1 LLTQDFQVFIQ
12 SISQPLQVKKG
23 EYLFLQGDTN
33 DSLFFIKQ
41 GLLKAFYQTHEG
53 NEWVKSF
60 LVEGDMIGS
69 LQAVVGWGVT
79 SFSLLC
85 LEDCD
90 LLRLSGANFLSRIS
104 EQPQFFQ
111 PINQMLLQLAM
122 KKERREYELLC
133 LSAEERYQLF
143 CERDGHLLE
152 RLPQQEIAKYI
163 GITPVALSRIRKR
176 LGLLQK

>member
-1 LLTQDFQVFIQ
+1 MQDFQSFIQ
-12 SISQPLQVKKG
+12 SIAQVRQVKEG
-23 EYLFLQGDTN
+23 EYLFQQGDPN

-41 GLLKAFYQTHEG
+41 GLLKAFYNTHDG

-60 LVEGDMIGS
+60 LSEGDMIGS
-69 LQAVVGWGVT
+69 LQSIVGRGAA

-90 LLRLSGANFLSRIS
+90 LLQIAGANFLSRIS
-104 EQPQFFQ
+104 EHPQFFQ
-111 PINQMLLQLAM
+111 AVNQMLLQLAM

-133 LSAEERYQLF
+133 LSAEERYQVF
-143 CERDGHLLE
+143 CEREGHLLG

-176 LGLLQK
+176 LGLIRE

>member
-1 LLTQDFQVFIQ
+1 MQDFQAFIQ
-12 SISQPLQVKKG
+12 SIGQARQVKKG
-23 EYLFLQGDTN
+23 EYLFQQGEPN
-33 DSLFFIKQ
+33 DSLFFIRQ
-41 GLLKAFYQTHEG
+41 GLLKAFYHTHDG

-60 LVEGDMIGS
+60 LSEGDMIGS
-69 LQAVVGWGVT
+69 LQAVAGQGAA

-85 LEDCD
+85 VEDCD
-90 LLRLSGANFLSRIS
+90 LLQISGSHLIRHLGQ
-104 EQPQFFQ
+104 QPQFYQ

-133 LSAEERYQLF
+133 LSAEERYQVF
-143 CERDGHLLE
+143 CEREGHLLD

-176 LGLLQK
+176 LGLIQD